1 MSEKPE
7 NDGTFLLGG
16 CRLQLKGNVHCHT
29 DYSDGVLSPE
39 EAIRAYRETGY
50 DFLFLTEH
58 REKLRRGKPAD
69 SASFDWPGFRVLSG
83 LEYRCTANNGSKENL
98 HILGL
103 GTQDR
108 SFWKPGQDMQE
119 TVDAINKASGIAI
132 VAHPHWNGL
141 TSADLVDLRGVHGIE
156 IFNSTTDSCNSKGY
170 AVTIWEEL
178 LNSNVRVC
186 ALAVDDTHYY
196 TITDFLPTTCLLLT
210 GLISGMDGSC
220 WMYNPGRPVTSS
232 KLYGRE
238 DFTRLVVRKFM
249 SGNLGDTR

>member
-58 REKLRRGKPAD
+58 CDKLNRGKPAD
-69 SASFDWPGFRVLSG
+69 SASLDSPGFRVLSG

-196 TITDFLPTTCLLLT
+196 NRFPANHVSSTYRPDF
-210 GLISGMDGSC
+210 GHGWD
-220 WMYNPGRPVTSS
+220 
-232 KLYGRE
+232 
-238 DFTRLVVRKFM
+238 VVHAIEESAFDNR
-249 SGNLGDTR
+249 S